1 VEQVAVGQEI
11 VELAQMDVVVVGV
24 DHEAMVYT

>member
-11 VELAQMDVVVVGV
+11 VELAQMDVVVVV
-24 DHEAMVYT
+24 VHPAMVYT